1 MLSVDLIRWPA
12 GVVAFFNELRLF
24 GFVKGQNLKVDG
36 GGYRLRDEQLP
47 VHLPA
52 LTEGV
57 IGGRALAGC

>member
-1 MLSVDLIRWPA
+1 MARW
-12 GVVAFFNELRLF
+12 GRSFFFNELRVF

-47 VHLPA
+47 VHPRT

-57 IGGRALAGC
+57 ICRRALE